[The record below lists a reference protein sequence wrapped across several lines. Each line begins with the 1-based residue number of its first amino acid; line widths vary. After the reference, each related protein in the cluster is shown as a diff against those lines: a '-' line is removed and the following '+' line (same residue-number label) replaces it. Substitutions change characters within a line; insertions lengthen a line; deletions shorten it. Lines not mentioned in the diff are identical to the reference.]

1 VAVRRKDQQW
11 VIEFMLKGHRVFKRL
26 PPFATKADALDYEAA
41 LKREI
46 FDQAVLTKQPELTI
60 HDAITEWLK
69 SIEGRKAHKQ
79 TQSHAECAAQVA
91 GNDALGGI
99 VESADRL
106 RSRSARRGW
115 APGTLNRRL
124 AVLKA
129 VAKFAWKKGWLKDNL
144 SGKITLAPE
153 GTKREVYLNRGQ
165 VSALIDA
172 TPDFAKAFVALACFT
187 GLRQG
192 EVMALRPDDVGE
204 DFIRVRDS
212 KTGLPRLVPLVEA
225 AKPYVAALPLTLH
238 VRTLYKGFET
248 ARTAIGMP
256 HLRYHDLR
264 HTTASLLIQAGV
276 KLYTVGE
283 ILGHKSVQTTKR
295 YAHLALEDKR
305 EALEAAFGEITSQ
318 IQQPGRQKAAK

>member
-1 VAVRRKDQQW
+1 MAVRRKGQQW
-11 VIEFMLKGHRVFKRL
+11 VIEFMLKGRRVFKRL
-26 PPFATKADALDYEAA
+26 PTFATKADALDYEAA
-41 LKREI
+41 LKREV
-46 FDQAVLTKQPELTI
+46 FDQDILHKQPELTI

-69 SIEGRKAHKQ
+69 SIEGRKSYKQ
-79 TQSHAECAAQVA
+79 TKSHAERAAQIAGAHALGTIVA
-91 GNDALGGI
+91 G
-99 VESADRL
+99 ADKL
-106 RSRSARRGW
+106 RAQAARRGW

-129 VAKFAWKKGWLKDNL
+129 VAKFAWKQGWLKDNL

-153 GTKREVYLNRGQ
+153 GAKREVYLNRGQ
-165 VSALIDA
+165 VSALINA
-172 TPDFAKAFVALACFT
+172 TPDYAKAFVALACFT

-192 EVMALRPDDVGE
+192 EIMALRPDDVGE

-225 AKPYVAALPLTLH
+225 AKPYVTALPFTLH
-238 VRTLYKGFET
+238 VRTLYKGFED

-305 EALEAAFGEITSQ
+305 EALEAAFGEITSKT
-318 IQQPGRQKAAK
+318 QQQERQKAAK

>member
-1 VAVRRKDQQW
+1 VAIRRKGDQW
-11 VIEFMLKGHRVFKRL
+11 VVEFMLKGHRVFKRL
-26 PPFATKADALDYEAA
+26 PPFASKADAADYEAA

-46 FDQAVLTKQPELTI
+46 FDQAVLSKQPEVTI
-60 HDAITEWLK
+60 HAAITDWLQ
-69 SIEGRKAHKQ
+69 SIEGRKAFKQ
-79 TQSHAECAAQVA
+79 TKSHAECAAQTA
-91 GNDALGGI
+91 GADALGSI

-106 RSRSARRGW
+106 RSRAARGRW

-129 VAKFAWKKGWLKDNL
+129 VAKYAWKKGWLKDNL
-144 SGKITLAPE
+144 SGKITLVPE
-153 GTKREVYLNRGQ
+153 GAKREVYLNHGQ
-165 VSALIDA
+165 VTALLNA
-172 TPDFAKAFVALACFT
+172 TPAFAKAFVGLAIYT
-187 GLRQG
+187 GLRQS
-192 EVMALRPDDVGE
+192 EVMALQPDDVGE

-212 KTGLPRLVPLVEA
+212 KTGSPRLVPLVGA
-225 AKPYVAALPLTLH
+225 AKPFVAALPFTQH
-238 VRTLYKGFET
+238 VRTLYGGFET
-248 ARTAIGMP
+248 AREAIGMP

-305 EALEAAFGEITSQ
+305 EALEAAFGGITSKVR
-318 IQQPGRQKAAK
+318 QQRRRKSA